1 MPWARKS
8 PSARVHPISV
18 LFWTAVCPDSG
29 FPWPY
34 AVRAGV
40 RRDGPPVCFSWQRLL
55 GSRRSE
61 PERARAANVALKSNI
76 LARGSKTQK
85 PDRACCSHMDIYDI
99 AIVVLMFVNAIIVIY
114 IIATIRS

>member
-29 FPWPY
+29 FPWRY

-55 GSRRSE
+55 GFAPVLSLRESSRC
-61 PERARAANVALKSNI
+61 ERGTKKQYSGAREQDMKARTALAARTWTSMTL
-76 LARGSKTQK
+76 
-85 PDRACCSHMDIYDI
+85 P
-99 AIVVLMFVNAIIVIY
+99 
-114 IIATIRS
+114 